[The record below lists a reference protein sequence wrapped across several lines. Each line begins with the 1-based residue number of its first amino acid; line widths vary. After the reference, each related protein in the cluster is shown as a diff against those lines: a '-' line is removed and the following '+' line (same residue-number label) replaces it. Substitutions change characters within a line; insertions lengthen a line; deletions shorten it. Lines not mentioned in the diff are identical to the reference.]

1 MTCISD
7 AESSFDFNVLRAF
20 IFNGTVKMKIETENK
35 IKKTVIFIIAVVLL
49 LMLPVSC
56 INIQS
61 VDDYY
66 SQPTQDITRENKT
79 VSLSISCKTVFDN
92 WDLLDENLKEGD
104 YIPKDGVVLPLTE
117 VVLQEGDTVFD
128 VLSRVVREKRI
139 QMEYEGA
146 DNNSYGTAYIEG
158 INYLY
163 EFSCGH
169 LSGWM
174 YRVNGDFPNV
184 GCSNYILKDGDVI
197 EWVYTCDLGKDVGGE
212 FKEQ

>member
-1 MTCISD
+1 
-7 AESSFDFNVLRAF
+7 
-20 IFNGTVKMKIETENK
+20 MKIKTKNK
-35 IKKTVIFIIAVVLL
+35 IKKTAVFIIAVVLL

-66 SQPTQDITRENKT
+66 SQPTQDITRENKM

-92 WDLLDENLKEGD
+92 WDSLDENLKEGD

-163 EFSCGH
+163 EFSCGR

>member
-1 MTCISD
+1 MTYISD
-7 AESSFDFNVLRAF
+7 NESSFDFNVIRAF
-20 IFNGTVKMKIETENK
+20 IFSWTVKMKIKTENK
-35 IKKTVIFIIAVVLL
+35 IKKTAAFIIAVVLL

-128 VLSRVVREKRI
+128 VLTKTVTEPHTSR
-139 QMEYEGA
+139 A
-146 DNNSYGTAYIEG
+146 
-158 INYLY
+158 
-163 EFSCGH
+163 
-169 LSGWM
+169 
-174 YRVNGDFPNV
+174 
-184 GCSNYILKDGDVI
+184 
-197 EWVYTCDLGKDVGGE
+197 
-212 FKEQ
+212 